1 MIILDTDEV
10 HELSLVIFDIYHILW
25 ENKQLYLYVN
35 LLPYLSPIKNMYL
48 SSVKLEING

>member
-10 HELSLVIFDIYHILW
+10 HELSLFIFDIYHILW

-35 LLPYLSPIKNMYL
+35 LLPYLSPIKNMYI
-48 SSVKLEING
+48 ECQT